1 MDYAVFKT
9 GGKQYRVKPGDLL
22 DVEKLPFPVDS
33 VAEFSEVLVVSD
45 GGEATV
51 GSPYVEGAKVLA
63 QVQSHYRDKKIIVFK
78 YKRKTRYRVK
88 RGHRQPYT
96 RLAVQE
102 ILMDGGEAD
111 GPQKGRRQRSQ
122 RTGQQRKTPGSETVR
137 RPARARREHPST
149 AAGDKDT
156 TGS

>member
-22 DVEKLPFPVDS
+22 DVEKLPLAVDS
-33 VAEFSEVLVVSD
+33 VAEFAEVLVVSD

-78 YKRKTRYRVK
+78 YKAKNRYRRM
-88 RGHRQPYT
+88 RGHRQEYT
-96 RLAVQE
+96 RLMIQDIQV
-102 ILMDGGEAD
+102 GESA
-111 GPQKGRRQRSQ
+111 PR
-122 RTGQQRKTPGSETVR
+122 PVR
-137 RPARARREHPST
+137 RRTRRRTAQAAPAENEDQ
-149 AAGDKDT
+149 GG
-156 TGS
+156 TG

>member
-22 DVEKLPFPVDS
+22 DVEKLPLEVDS

-51 GSPYVEGAKVLA
+51 GSPYVEGAKVIA

-78 YKRKTRYRVK
+78 YKAKNRYRRM
-88 RGHRQPYT
+88 RGHRQEYT
-96 RLAVQE
+96 RLVIQD
-102 ILMDGGEAD
+102 IQVGESA
-111 GPQKGRRQRSQ
+111 PQ
-122 RTGQQRKTPGSETVR
+122 
-137 RPARARREHPST
+137 PARRRTRRRTTE
-149 AAGDKDT
+149 AAQADSPEQQGG
-156 TGS
+156 TG